1 MTLRDHRR
9 TSHRTTAR
17 LASILAGT
25 LLLAACGG
33 AEEAA
38 PTPQPAPAPAPEE
51 PAIEP
56 LSIVVTT
63 SILGDVVAAITG
75 DDATVRVLMGPGVD
89 PHVYEASAADAAAMR
104 DADLVIANGLL
115 LEERLGSV
123 LEAAVEDG
131 VRVLSVGEE
140 VDPIEFSFAFADGDE
155 HDHGHSHDDEHDHDD
170 EHSHDDEHDHDHDHD
185 HDHGDE
191 DDHDHDH
198 GDEHD
203 DEHDHE
209 HDHDHDHG
217 DEDPHFWW
225 DPMRMALATELIG
238 TALAE
243 ARPEI
248 DWAAR
253 VTAYNTD
260 LMAIHEDMVTL
271 FATIPEAKRRIITNH
286 DSLGYLAARYDFEVI
301 GTVIPGA
308 TTSTATNPR
317 DFSRLVDLVVAEG
330 VNVIFAE
337 NTDETTL
344 AEQLRSEAVG
354 RGDVEVS
361 VVRLYTD
368 ALGEPGSGAETYLG
382 MLRTT
387 AQLITEA
394 LTAA

>member
-1 MTLRDHRR
+1 MTLRRHRR
-9 TSHRTTAR
+9 TNGRTTAR

-33 AEEAA
+33 TEDAA
-38 PTPQPAPAPAPEE
+38 PTPQPAPAPAPAPEE

-115 LEERLGSV
+115 LEERLVSV

-140 VDPIEFSFAFADGDE
+140 VDPIEFSFAFADGDA
-155 HDHGHSHDDEHDHDD
+155 
-170 EHSHDDEHDHDHDHD
+170 HDHDHD
-185 HDHGDE
+185 HDHGHSHA
-191 DDHDHDH
+191 DDD
-198 GDEHD
+198 
-203 DEHDHE
+203 
-209 HDHDHDHG
+209 DHDHG

-308 TTSTATNPR
+308 TTSAVTNPR